1 MEPSNKQVSTKEKLA
16 SEIFSMPTQFRSHFM
31 AEARPSFAGAEA
43 SGWRKSQSFIQ
54 TENTTGKNK
63 NFDTTVKNA

>member
-1 MEPSNKQVSTKEKLA
+1 MENLPTYKFSTKE
-16 SEIFSMPTQFRSHFM
+16 MPTHFRSAFM

-63 NFDTTVKNA
+63 NFDTTVKMRR